1 MHDHGADITGLAVI
15 ALAELLCG
23 LGMRRLKQPV
33 VLGYILAGALLGP
46 SGLGLA
52 SDRAGIQLLA
62 EMGVLML
69 LFLIGM
75 ELSLQGLRAV
85 WKVALFTTLF
95 QIAAGLGLT
104 YLLSFLLDWSLGMVL
119 VLGFVIALS
128 STAVAIKM
136 MEEIGEKSTRVG
148 QVTIGILIGQDLA
161 VVPMMLIV
169 SSLRGEAGEVSGL
182 EAAIKVGLSVVF
194 LGFLI
199 AYLSRREELRLNFLR
214 GMATSADLMPLAG
227 LALCFGAAA
236 VSGLL
241 GLSAAYGAFLAGLII
256 GNSKSRSSMIRVTG
270 PVQSLLLMAFF
281 LSIGLLIDFRYIWEN
296 VWTVFCIVAFVAIF
310 KTALNI
316 GLIRALG
323 ESWPTAFQSGVL
335 LAQLGEFSFVLA
347 ALGLSVG
354 AVSDGDHRLLVSVT
368 VISLLLSPLWLEA
381 ARRLRRVA
389 LLRVTSAGEIL
400 RLTVGVDKT
409 AFRRT
414 TAPASDLMVQMAS
427 SATHWV
433 GDIMPNRQRRDRG
446 PRY

>member
-1 MHDHGADITGLAVI
+1 MHDHGADITSLAVI
-15 ALAELLCG
+15 ALAALLCG
-23 LGMRRLKQPV
+23 IGMRWLKQPA
-33 VLGYILAGALLGP
+33 VLGYILAGVLLGP

-69 LFLIGM
+69 LFIIGM
-75 ELSLQGLRAV
+75 ELSLQGIRAV

-95 QIAAGLGLT
+95 QIGAGLTLT
-104 YLLSFLLDWSLGMVL
+104 YLLSFVLDWPISMVL

-136 MEEIGEKSTRVG
+136 LEEIGEKTTRVG
-148 QVTIGILIGQDLA
+148 DVTIGVLIGQDLA
-161 VVPMMLIV
+161 VVPMMLII
-169 SSLRGEAGEVSGL
+169 SSLRGEGGETSGI

-194 LGFLI
+194 LGCLV
-199 AYLSRREELRLNFLR
+199 AYLSRREQLRLDFLR
-214 GMATSADLMPLAG
+214 TMTKSADLMPLAG
-227 LALCFGAAA
+227 LALCFGAAT

-256 GNSKSRSSMIRVTG
+256 GNSKSRTAMLRVTG
-270 PVQSLLLMAFF
+270 PVQSLLLMVFF
-281 LSIGLLIDFRYIWEN
+281 LSIGLLVDFRYIWDN
-296 VWTVFCIVAFVAIF
+296 VWTVLCIVAFVVVF

-323 ESWPTAFQSGVL
+323 ESWPTAFLSGVL

-354 AVSDGDHRLLVSVT
+354 VVSDVDDRLLVSVT

-381 ARRLRRVA
+381 ARRLHRVA
-389 LLRVTSAGEIL
+389 LLGVTSADEIL

-409 AFRRT
+409 TFRRS
-414 TAPASDLMVQMAS
+414 ASPPGGQMVEMAS
-427 SATHWV
+427 SATRWV
-433 GDIMPNRQRRDRG
+433 GDIMPSHRRRDRG